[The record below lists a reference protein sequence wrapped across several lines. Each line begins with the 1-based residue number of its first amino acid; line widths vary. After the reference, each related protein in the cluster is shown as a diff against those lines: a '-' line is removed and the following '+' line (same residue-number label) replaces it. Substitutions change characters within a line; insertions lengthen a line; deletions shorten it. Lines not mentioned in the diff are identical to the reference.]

1 VNDNAEFEE
10 IINRSSVVVFLWRN
24 AQGWP
29 VEFVS
34 ENVCQFGYA
43 PEDFYSG
50 RVLFSELVH
59 PEDRARVGAE
69 VRTYTEDGR
78 AEFVQEYRILTKAG
92 EVRWL
97 DDRTWVRRN
106 AEGEVTHYQG
116 IVMDITQR
124 REAELALRDNMA
136 TFRTIID
143 NMPIMMDAFDS
154 EARVMVWNRECERVT
169 GYTSKELQGRS
180 DVIELLYP
188 DAAYR
193 ARMMEQWDR
202 RQGDFRDWEWDIA
215 TKDGQSRTIAW
226 SNISKHCP
234 IPGWESWAF
243 GVDVT
248 ARKRAEETL
257 RRSEQRFRDFA
268 DIAGDWFSET
278 DEALRF
284 NYVSERW
291 QALTGLAPGQTL
303 GCELG
308 EVFTAHTD
316 APGSLQDLLLRLEAR
331 ETFEGI
337 EFLWIGPDRNQRV
350 LRVSGKPVF
359 QPDGLFQGYRIVGLD
374 VTEAHRIS
382 QQLAHQATHDVLT
395 ELVNRREF
403 ERRLEHALSS
413 AREHGLPCTLCY
425 LDLDRFKLVNDTA
438 GHMAGDAMLKQVGQ
452 VLRHHIRSRDTLA
465 RIGGD
470 EFAVLL
476 ESCPMEKAVEV
487 ADALVGAVQG
497 LCIEWE
503 GRSYTVG
510 ASAGLV
516 AIGSEAESTAQLLAQ
531 ADLACYAAKDRGR
544 NRVQVYGVEEEEL
557 ARRHIAVV
565 HAAGLRDALDYDYFR
580 LYCQPIR
587 PVRKDAGDCLHYE
600 ILLRLIDG
608 NGKIVL
614 PAAFIPAAERYGLMG
629 AVDRWVVHNALRT
642 CDRLI
647 GQSRGGKICL
657 NLSGNSLNDD
667 SFLGFVQ
674 HEFARSSIPPERVCF
689 EIMETAVIH
698 HFPEALRFIT
708 EMKGQGCRFALDD
721 FGRGFSSFTY
731 LKQLPVDFLKID
743 GNFVLNIATD
753 RVDRAMVEALN
764 QVGHI
769 MDIEIIAEWAESDA
783 ALVELEALG
792 VDYVQ
797 GFAVG
802 APLPVEAVA
811 SSR

>member
-1 VNDNAEFEE
+1 MNDNAEFEE
-10 IINRSSVVVFLWRN
+10 IINRSPVVVFLWRN
-24 AQGWP
+24 APGWP

-34 ENVCQFGYA
+34 ENVRQFGYA

-50 RVLFSELVH
+50 SVLFSELLH
-59 PEDRARVGAE
+59 PHDRVRVADE
-69 VRTYTEDGR
+69 VRVYTDAGR
-78 AEFVQEYRILTKAG
+78 AEFVQEYRILTKTG

-106 AEGEVTHYQG
+106 AQGVVSHYQG
-116 IVMDITQR
+116 IVLDITQR
-124 REAELALRDNMA
+124 RGVERALRDNMA
-136 TFRTIID
+136 TLRTIID
-143 NMPIMMDAFDS
+143 EMPVMMNAFDR
-154 EARVMVWNRECERVT
+154 EGRVVVWNRECERVT
-169 GYTSKELQGRS
+169 GYTSEEIKGRS
-180 DVIELLYP
+180 DAIELLYP
-188 DAAYR
+188 EAAYR
-193 ARMMEQWDR
+193 ARMLEQWSR
-202 RQGDFRDWEWDIA
+202 RQGDFRDWEWDIV
-215 TKDGQSRTIAW
+215 TKDGRRRTIAW
-226 SNISKHCP
+226 SNISRHYP
-234 IPGWESWAF
+234 IPGWDSWAF

-248 ARKRAEETL
+248 ARGQAEETL
-257 RRSEQRFRDFA
+257 RHSEQRFRDFA

-278 DEALRF
+278 DEALRL

-291 QALTGLAPGQTL
+291 QALTGLDPGQSL
-303 GCELG
+303 GCVLG
-308 EVFTAHTD
+308 ELFAVHTD
-316 APGSLQDLLLRLEAR
+316 SPDALQRFTRCLEAR
-331 ETFEGI
+331 EAFEDI
-337 EFLWIGPDRNQRV
+337 ELLWHGPDHDQRV

-359 QPDGLFQGYRIVGLD
+359 RSDGGFQGYRIVGVD

-382 QQLAHQATHDVLT
+382 QQLAHQASHDALT

-403 ERRLEHALSS
+403 ERRLEHALNA
-413 AREHGLPCTLCY
+413 AREHGTPCTLCY

-452 VLRHHIRSRDTLA
+452 ALRQHIRSRDTLA

-476 ESCPMEKAVEV
+476 ENCSMEKAIEV

-497 LCIEWE
+497 LCLEWH

-516 AIGSEAESTAQLLAQ
+516 AIGAEAESTAQLLAQ

-544 NRVQVYGVEEEEL
+544 NRVQVYGVEEKEL

-565 HAAGLRDALDYDYFR
+565 HAAGLRDALDYDHFR

-587 PVRKDAGDCLHYE
+587 PIRREADCLHYE
-600 ILLRLIDG
+600 VLLRLVDG
-608 NGKIVL
+608 SGKIVL

-629 AVDRWVVHNALRT
+629 AVDRWVVRHALRL
-642 CDRLI
+642 CGPLIDR
-647 GQSRGGKICL
+647 STGGRICL

-674 HEFARSSIPPERVCF
+674 QEFLHSAVPPERVCF

-698 HFPEALRFIT
+698 HFPEAIRFLT

-721 FGRGFSSFTY
+721 FGRGLSSFTY

-743 GNFVLNIATD
+743 GSFVLNIATD

-769 MDIEIIAEWAESDA
+769 MDIEVIAEWAESHA
-783 ALVELEALG
+783 ALVELETLG

-802 APLPVEAVA
+802 TPLPVEAVA

>member
-1 VNDNAEFEE
+1 MNNNAEFEE
-10 IINRSSVVVFLWRN
+10 IINRSPAVVFLWRN

-34 ENVCQFGYA
+34 ENVRQFGYA

-50 RVLFSELVH
+50 TVLFSELVH
-59 PEDRARVGAE
+59 PDDRARVGVE
-69 VRTYTEDGR
+69 VRAYTEQGR
-78 AEFVQEYRILTKAG
+78 AEFEQEYRILTKAG

-116 IVMDITQR
+116 IVLDITQR
-124 REAELALRDNMA
+124 REAQLALRDNVV

-143 NMPIMMDAFDS
+143 NMPIMMNAFDG
-154 EARVMVWNRECERVT
+154 EGRVVVWNRECERVT
-169 GYTSKELQGRS
+169 GYTSKELRGSS
-180 DVIELLYP
+180 DAIELLYP
-188 DAAYR
+188 EGAYR
-193 ARMMEQWDR
+193 ERMLEQWDV
-202 RQGDFRDWEWDIA
+202 RQGDFRDWEWDIV
-215 TKDGQSRTIAW
+215 TKDGRHRTIAW
-226 SNISKHCP
+226 SNISKHHP
-234 IPGWESWAF
+234 IPDWDSWAF

-248 ARKRAEETL
+248 ARKRADETL
-257 RRSEQRFRDFA
+257 RSSEQRFRDFA

-284 NYVSERW
+284 NYVSGRW
-291 QALTGLAPGQTL
+291 QAVTGLAPEQTL
-303 GCELG
+303 GCGLG
-308 EVFTAHTD
+308 EVFSDQTD
-316 APGSLQDLLLRLEAR
+316 NHGALQELFLKLEAR
-331 ETFEGI
+331 EAFENI
-337 EFLWIGPDRNQRV
+337 ELLWTGPDQSRRV

-359 QPDGLFQGYRIVGLD
+359 QLDGLFQGYRIVGLD
-374 VTEAHRIS
+374 VTEGHRIS

-403 ERRLEHALSS
+403 ERRLEHALISS
-413 AREHGLPCTLCY
+413 REHGMPCTLCY

-452 VLRHHIRSRDTLA
+452 ALKHRIRSRDTLA

-470 EFAVLL
+470 EFALLL
-476 ESCPMEKAVEV
+476 ENCSIEKAVEV
-487 ADALVGAVQG
+487 ADGLVGAVQG
-497 LCIEWE
+497 LSVEWE
-503 GRSYTVG
+503 GRSYNVG
-510 ASAGLV
+510 ASVGLV
-516 AIGSEAESTAQLLAQ
+516 AICAEAESTAQLLAQ

-565 HAAGLRDALDYDYFR
+565 HAAGLRDALDYDHFR

-600 ILLRLIDG
+600 ILLRLIDNSG
-608 NGKIVL
+608 EIVL

-629 AVDRWVVHNALRT
+629 AVDRWVVHNALRS
-642 CDRLI
+642 CERLVE
-647 GQSRGGKICL
+647 QSREGKVCL

-698 HFPEALRFIT
+698 HFPEAIGFIT

-731 LKQLPVDFLKID
+731 LKRLPVDFLKID
-743 GNFVLNIATD
+743 GNFISNIATD

-783 ALVELEALG
+783 ALLELEALG

-802 APLPVEAVA
+802 APLPVETVLF
-811 SSR
+811 SR